1 MMNKIRGKMILS
13 SGAVGFVISAMLALV
28 SGCVPQGG
36 ARSVQSHNTALDY
49 GWRCAC
55 AITNDAI
62 DLSDRGQAQ
71 KKIAVAYLAAGDDA
85 TALACAVQIE
95 DWSKGMALAEIAEW
109 LVSTGSTAKAEAMLP
124 ALEACGFAAKDWQR
138 EYLRSAITH
147 LQARLGR
154 QNSVIDSAAKF
165 NSKSTLGGD
174 VAASL
179 ALVLA
184 RTGRVSEATGIL
196 SNLSKTNGLDTASSS
211 VRGYLDLVIAGQLTQ
226 NTTTQMIMNA
236 WEATR
241 EVKPYRRWELQLKV
255 VEAMA
260 AHDMSETAARCL
272 DEVASKVVSAT
283 KLPAEIQV
291 SLLSQG
297 VILWNRMGNPAKS
310 KALLDAA
317 ETSIG
322 RRLDVIFQ
330 PFAYAK
336 LAEAYAVSGDVVKAR
351 SLYGRALDIA
361 ANLVNRRPRAIAG
374 VEVCVSLAEHKE
386 VIDAGIQKALDRLVG
401 TFNAAQP

>member
-1 MMNKIRGKMILS
+1 MMNETSRTTILT
-13 SGAVGFVISAMLALV
+13 SGTIGLVLSVLLALV
-28 SGCVPQGG
+28 SSCVPQSGS
-36 ARSVQSHNTALDY
+36 RTVQTRNTALDY
-49 GWRCAC
+49 GWTCAC

-71 KKIAVAYLAAGDDA
+71 KKIAVAYLATGDDA

-109 LVSTGSTAKAEAMLP
+109 LVSTGATDKAEAMLP
-124 ALEACGFAAKDWQR
+124 TLEACGFAAKDWQR

-154 QNSVIDSAAKF
+154 EHSVVDSAAKF
-165 NSKSTLGGD
+165 NSNSTLGGD

-184 RTGRVSEATGIL
+184 RTGRVAEATGIL
-196 SNLSKTNGLDTASSS
+196 TNLSKTNGMDTVSSS
-211 VRGYLDLVIAGQLTQ
+211 VRGYLDLVVAGHLTP

-236 WEATR
+236 WEATSR
-241 EVKPYRRWELQLKV
+241 VKPYRCWELQLKV
-255 VEAMA
+255 IDAMVS
-260 AHDMSETAARCL
+260 HGITGTAARCL
-272 DEVASKVVSAT
+272 DEVSGKIVAAT
-283 KLPAEIQV
+283 RLPPEIQV

-297 VILWNRMGNPAKS
+297 VILWNRMGDPVKA
-310 KALLDAA
+310 KALLEAA
-317 ETSIG
+317 GVSIA

-330 PFAYAK
+330 PDAYAK
-336 LAEAYAVSGDVVKAR
+336 LAEAYVASGDLGKAR
-351 SLYGRALDIA
+351 SLYSHALDIA

-374 VEVCVSLAEHKE
+374 VDVCVSLAEHKE

-401 TFNAAQP
+401 TFNATQP